1 MVRLFHQHLKVILDI
16 TAAAK
21 EPTAPRRGRRRST
34 EQSGRDALLH
44 SARPWFARH
53 GFEGTSLRALA
64 ADAGVDMALVSR
76 VFGSKAELWNA
87 VIEQLVEQQTSRY
100 QDLDIIIAQS
110 AVAPADAFKAFIQH
124 FTAVSFTM
132 PEFPAL
138 LVQEAANPGPRLELI
153 LTRLVFPFRAY
164 CDPIITA
171 AEKAGV
177 IRVLNRELF
186 FNMLLSSVALP
197 MASPSMFS
205 GVNGLTVKL
214 RDMIAD
220 EAIRIFIR

>member
-1 MVRLFHQHLKVILDI
+1 MDTTV
-16 TAAAK
+16 AAN
-21 EPTAPRRGRRRST
+21 EPTAPRRGRRRSN
-34 EQSGRDALLH
+34 EQSGRDALLR

-64 ADAGVDMALVSR
+64 ADAGVDMALVGR
-76 VFGSKAELWNA
+76 VFGSKAALWNA
-87 VIEQLVEQQTSRY
+87 VIEQLEEQQTSRY
-100 QDLDIIIAQS
+100 GDLDVIIAQS
-110 AVAPADAFKAFIQH
+110 TASPSEAFKAFIRH
-124 FTAVSFTM
+124 FTEVSFTM

-138 LVQEAANPGPRLELI
+138 LVQEAANPGERLDLI

-171 AEKAGV
+171 AEKSGV

-205 GVNGLTVKL
+205 GVDGLTVKL

-220 EAIRIFIR
+220 EAIQIFVR